1 MLTIRKG
8 QERGGSNLG
17 WLDSRHSFSF
27 GGYIDD
33 KWMGFRSLRVL
44 NEDRVEPGMGFG
56 THPHQNME
64 ILSYVIDGQI
74 EHRDSL
80 GNGSVIVPGELQR
93 MTAGTGVTHSEF
105 NPSRSDS
112 LHFLQIWIIPETEGL
127 EPGYAQKAFPLET
140 RRGELVL
147 MASRDAREGS
157 LQVHQDVS
165 LYAGRFATGQS
176 IQFGLGAKRHGW
188 IQVIRGPMTV
198 NGDRLDAGD
207 GGALVEE
214 TSIDCRAEDDAEV
227 LVFDL
232 G

>member
-8 QERGGSNLG
+8 EERGGSNLG

-27 GGYIDD
+27 GGYTDD
-33 KWMGFRSLRVL
+33 SWMGFRSLRVL

-56 THPHQNME
+56 THPHRDME

-74 EHRDSL
+74 EHKDSL
-80 GNGSVIVPGELQR
+80 GNGSVIVPSELQR

-105 NPSRSDS
+105 NPSPTDS
-112 LHFLQIWIIPETEGL
+112 LHFLQIWIIPQTEGL
-127 EPGYAQKAFPLET
+127 EPGYEQKAFPLEA

-147 MASRDAREGS
+147 MTSSDAREGS
-157 LQVHQDVS
+157 IQVHQDIS
-165 LYAGRFATGQS
+165 LYAGRFDTGQS
-176 IQFGLGAKRHGW
+176 IWFELAAERHGW

-198 NGDRLDAGD
+198 NGDRLEAGD
-207 GGALVEE
+207 GAALAEE
-214 TSIDCRAEDDAEV
+214 ESIELRAEDDAEV